1 MCLQHSL
8 FVLKSAPGVFLSS
21 AAKCAL
27 SLTRTIEL
35 LSLKSCTT
43 IETWWVV
50 AAWANFEAPSRRTV
64 QGSNGQ
70 GCPFEAIQDTMSCI
84 AGPVKTGRM

>member
-1 MCLQHSL
+1 MPLQRSL
-8 FVLKSAPGVFLSS
+8 FVLKSAPGEFPSS
-21 AAKCAL
+21 AAKWAL

-35 LSLKSCTT
+35 LSIKACTSIQT
-43 IETWWVV
+43 RWVV
-50 AAWANFEAPSRRTV
+50 AAWANFEAPNRRTV
-64 QGSNGQ
+64 QGSNGH

>member
-1 MCLQHSL
+1 
-8 FVLKSAPGVFLSS
+8 
-21 AAKCAL
+21 L

-50 AAWANFEAPSRRTV
+50 AAWANFEAPSRRNV
-64 QGSNGQ
+64 QGPIGHDCRDAGGRAMPGAIAE
-70 GCPFEAIQDTMSCI
+70 GCPFEAIQDRMSCM
-84 AGPVKTGRM
+84 AGPGS